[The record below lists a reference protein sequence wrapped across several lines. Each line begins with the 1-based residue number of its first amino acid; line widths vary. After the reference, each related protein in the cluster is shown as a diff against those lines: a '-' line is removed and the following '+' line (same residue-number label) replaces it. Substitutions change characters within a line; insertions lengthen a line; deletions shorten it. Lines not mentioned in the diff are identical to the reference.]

1 MALLLKPSNV
11 RGPPHLLPRYLELEL
26 SRYVLQNIARFGLRA
41 HTLRVETSC
50 WQIHNRLRDKCD
62 LHDVQ
67 DEKHVL
73 FLCPCL
79 EMCYLRSRFEEQLAD
94 HDLAGRTYIGDTGA
108 FYFDNIGAEDVKLFL
123 LKQTYKSSL
132 FLSETMDTFCFGLAV
147 SSKPS
152 SQPIWLK
159 V

>member
-1 MALLLKPSNV
+1 MALPLKPSIV
-11 RGPPHLLPRYLELEL
+11 RGPPHLLPRFLQLEL
-26 SRYVLQNIARFGLRA
+26 SRHVLCNIARFCLRA
-41 HTLRVETSC
+41 HALRVETGC
-50 WQIHNRLRDKCD
+50 LQIQNRLCEKCD

-79 EMCYLRSRFEEQLAD
+79 EMCYLRGRFVEQIAD
-94 HDLAGRTYIGDTGA
+94 IFGKTYLGDTGA
-108 FYFDNIGAEDVKLFL
+108 FYFDNIEAEDVKMFL
-123 LKQTYKSSL
+123 LKQAYTSFL
-132 FLSETMDTFCFGLAV
+132 FLSETMNFFVYLAV